1 MNMSKRVLRRIS
13 LLTVIMFVLSTFG
26 AYAQTAQVNI
36 PVAAGQPIDVSILNN
51 VLPELNNLQSNLRT
65 AQSTLSSLEKI
76 STPLYHKIA
85 PTGMETMSIA
95 ERIKAIIGSAKNVL
109 GSTLKTSGEA
119 AKANIAAGASPVNL
133 SYDQQLAY
141 GIEQLGVQASKIETS
156 GKFAGSADKLKA
168 IINLIKASLTKVV
181 TAVRAKIFAVG
192 QKVGLIDKSK
202 SFENGKVVD
211 NSKGEIKGDGKM
223 MLSASA
229 DVQYA
234 DTFQGKLAKG
244 VAEGTQSAKTS
255 LKNSFSF
262 SNLAV
267 TTAVAVGT
275 NLAIDMVHG
284 NKPSFSQAVKSVAT
298 LEFAGNVVGSAL
310 GAAGGQF
317 TASIVKSIIPGP
329 VGALVGSVIPV
340 MFASFSGQMGAN
352 LANGMKSGEFSIAR
366 AFQQIDKV
374 DLVGS
379 SIGSTIGMALGA
391 PIPVIGP
398 IIGGIVGG
406 FLGSKVAK
414 WVTAF
419 AKGGKVS
426 IFGKGSN
433 TPSQQSSTPT
443 SSFGGVFS
451 GGIGGLGGTG
461 RGTGPVVAGDST
473 AGVAQFSVTGATSE
487 KLAEVEKRYYDTY
500 LQYNRMVEA
509 NDQEGAKKVFEQ
521 LKVYSDEYNSL
532 KKAVKAE

>member
-1 MNMSKRVLRRIS
+1 MNYMNRKLLRKIS
-13 LLTVIMFVLSTFG
+13 LLTVVMFVLSTFS
-26 AYAQTAQVNI
+26 AYAQTSQVNI
-36 PVAAGQPIDVSILNN
+36 PVNAAQPVDVSILNN
-51 VLPELNNLQSNLRT
+51 VLPELNNLQSSLRT

-76 STPLYHKIA
+76 STPLYNKIA

-95 ERIKAIIGSAKNVL
+95 QRIKAILENSKSVL
-109 GSTLKTSGEA
+109 GTTLKASGEQ
-119 AKANIAAGASPVNL
+119 AKANIAAGASPINL

-141 GIEQLGVQASKIETS
+141 GIEQLGAQAAQIETS
-156 GKFAGSADKLKA
+156 GKFAVSADKLKA
-168 IINLIKASLTKVV
+168 LIALVKASLQKVITV
-181 TAVRAKIFAVG
+181 VRAKIFAVG
-192 QKVGLIDKSK
+192 QKVGLIDESK

-211 NSKGEIKGDGKM
+211 KSKGESKM
-223 MLSASA
+223 VLSASA

-234 DTFQGKLAKG
+234 DTFSGKMAKG
-244 VAEGTQSAKTS
+244 IADGTQNAKNS
-255 LKNSFSF
+255 LKSSFSF

-275 NLAIDMVHG
+275 NLAIDVIHG

-317 TASIVKSIIPGP
+317 TASIVKSFIPGP

-340 MFASFSGQMGAN
+340 MFASASGQMGSN
-352 LANGMKSGEFSIAR
+352 LISGLKSGEFSVAK

-391 PIPVIGP
+391 PIPIIGP
-398 IIGGIVGG
+398 IIGGVVGG
-406 FLGSKVAK
+406 LLGSKVAK

-426 IFGKGSN
+426 LFSKGSKVVN
-433 TPSQQSSTPT
+433 MPTGSPT
-443 SSFGGVFS
+443 SSFGGFGS
-451 GGIGGLGGTG
+451 AIGSLGGSA

-473 AGVAQFSVTGATSE
+473 LGTAQFSVSGNASE
-487 KLAEVEKRYYDTY
+487 RLVEVEKQYYDTY

-521 LKVYSDEYNSL
+521 LKQYSDEYTSL
-532 KKAVKAE
+532 KKAIKAE

>member
-1 MNMSKRVLRRIS
+1 MNQKMLRRIS
-13 LLTVIMFVLSTFG
+13 LLTVVMFVLSTFG
-26 AYAQTAQVNI
+26 AYAQSSQVTI
-36 PVAAGQPIDVSILNN
+36 PVTSNQPVDISVLNN
-51 VLPELNNLQSNLRT
+51 VIPELNSLQSNLRS
-65 AQSTLSSLEKI
+65 AQSTLNSLERI
-76 STPLYHKIA
+76 STPIYNKIA

-95 ERIKAIIGSAKNVL
+95 ERIKAILANAKSVL
-109 GSTLKTSGEA
+109 GTTLKTSGEQ
-119 AKANIAAGASPVNL
+119 AKASIAAGASPTTL

-141 GIEQLGVQASKIETS
+141 GVEQLGVQAAKIESNGKYS
-156 GKFAGSADKLKA
+156 GAIDKLKE
-168 IINLIKASLTKVV
+168 ILETVKASLQKVV
-181 TAVRAKIFAVG
+181 TAIRAKIFAVG

-202 SFENGKVVD
+202 SFEDGKVVD
-211 NSKGEIKGDGKM
+211 NSKGENKM

-234 DTFQGKLAKG
+234 DTFAGKLSKG
-244 VAEGTQSAKTS
+244 VNEGTQAAKTS

-284 NKPSFSQAVKSVAT
+284 NKPSLKQAVKSVAT

-317 TASIVKSIIPGP
+317 TASIVKSFIPGP

-340 MFASFSGQMGAN
+340 LFASASGQMGSN
-352 LANGMKSGEFSIAR
+352 LITGLKNGEFSIAK
-366 AFQQIDKV
+366 AFQQIDKA

-414 WVTAF
+414 WVTSF

-426 IFGKGSN
+426 LFGKGYDAAN
-433 TPSQQSSTPT
+433 TTST
-443 SSFGGVFS
+443 SSGSFGNLS
-451 GGIGGLGGTG
+451 SGIGSLGGSG
-461 RGTGPVVAGDST
+461 RSTGPVVAGDST
-473 AGVAQFSVTGATSE
+473 VGVAQFSVTGGASE
-487 KLAEVEKRYYDTY
+487 KLAEVEKKYYDTY

-521 LKVYSDEYNSL
+521 LKQYSDEYTTL
-532 KKAVKAE
+532 KKSVQAEVKSE

>member
-1 MNMSKRVLRRIS
+1 MSYMNQRVLRRIS
-13 LLTVIMFVLSTFG
+13 LLTIIMFVLSTFG
-26 AYAQTAQVNI
+26 AYAQTAQVTI
-36 PVAAGQPIDVSILNN
+36 PVNAAQPVDISLLNN
-51 VLPELNNLQSNLRT
+51 VIPQLNGLQSNLRT

-76 STPLYHKIA
+76 STPLYNKIA

-95 ERIKAIIGSAKNVL
+95 QRMKAIVANAKTVL
-109 GSTLKTSGEA
+109 GSTLKTSGES
-119 AKANIAAGASPVNL
+119 AKASLAAGTSPVNL
-133 SYDQQLAY
+133 TTDQQIAY
-141 GIEQLGVQASKIETS
+141 GIEQLGVQAAKIETS
-156 GKFAGSADKLKA
+156 GKFAGSIDKLKA
-168 IINLIKASLTKVV
+168 IMTLIKNNLQKVI

-202 SFENGKVVD
+202 SFEDGKVVD
-211 NSKGEIKGDGKM
+211 NSQGESKI

-234 DTFQGKLAKG
+234 DSFSGKLAKG
-244 VAEGTQSAKTS
+244 VADGKQSAKTS

-275 NLAIDMVHG
+275 NLAIDMIHG
-284 NKPSFSQAVKSVAT
+284 NKPSFKQAVKSVAS
-298 LEFAGNVVGSAL
+298 LEFAGSVVGSAL

-340 MFASFSGQMGAN
+340 LFASASGQMGSN
-352 LANGMKSGEFSIAR
+352 LLAGIKNGEFSVAK
-366 AFQQIDKV
+366 AFQQIDKA
-374 DLVGS
+374 DLIGS

-426 IFGKGSN
+426 LFGKGSGVVS
-433 TPSQQSSTPT
+433 TPVGTPT
-443 SSFGGVFS
+443 SGFGNLAS
-451 GGIGGLGGTG
+451 GIGNLGGTG
-461 RGTGPVVAGDST
+461 RSTGPVVAGDST
-473 AGVAQFSVTGATSE
+473 AGVAQFSVTGNASE
-487 KLAEVEKRYYDTY
+487 KLADVEKKYYDTY
-500 LQYNRMVEA
+500 LQYNRLVEN

-521 LKVYSDEYNSL
+521 LKQYSDEYSSL
-532 KKAVKAE
+532 KKAVQTQ

>member
-1 MNMSKRVLRRIS
+1 MKLLSQRVLRRIS
-13 LLTVIMFVLSTFG
+13 LLTVVMFVLSTFG
-26 AYAQTAQVNI
+26 AYAQTPQVSI
-36 PVAAGQPIDVSILNN
+36 PVTSAQPVDVSILNN

-76 STPLYHKIA
+76 STPLYHKLA
-85 PTGMETMSIA
+85 PSGMETMSIA
-95 ERIKAIIGSAKNVL
+95 ERIKAILGNAKSVL
-109 GSTLKTSGEA
+109 GSTLKTSGEQ
-119 AKANIAAGASPVNL
+119 AKANLAAGASPVNL
-133 SYDQQLAY
+133 SRDQQLAY
-141 GIEQLGVQASKIETS
+141 GIEQLGIQASKIEAS
-156 GKFAGSADKLKA
+156 GKFAGSAEKLKA
-168 IINLIKASLTKVV
+168 ILALVKASIQKIV

-202 SFENGKVVD
+202 SFEDGKVVD
-211 NSKGEIKGDGKM
+211 NSKGEGEGKM

-234 DTFQGKLAKG
+234 DTFSGKLAKG
-244 VAEGTQSAKTS
+244 VAEGTQNAKAS

-267 TTAVAVGT
+267 TTTVAVGT
-275 NLAIDMVHG
+275 NLAIDMIHG
-284 NKPSFSQAVKSVAT
+284 NKPSFSKAVKSVAT

-317 TASIVKSIIPGP
+317 ASTLVKTFIPGP

-340 MFASFSGQMGAN
+340 MFASASGQMGAN
-352 LANGMKSGEFSIAR
+352 LISGLKNGEFSVAK
-366 AFQQIDKV
+366 AFQQIDKA
-374 DLVGS
+374 DLIGS

-419 AKGGKVS
+419 ARGGKVS
-426 IFGKGSN
+426 FFGKGSN
-433 TPSQQSSTPT
+433 VASQQNQ
-443 SSFGGVFS
+443 SSFGT
-451 GGIGGLGGTG
+451 GGFPVSIGSVAGSG
-461 RGTGPVVAGDST
+461 RGTGPVVVGDVSGET
-473 AGVAQFSVTGATSE
+473 TAQFSVTGDASAR
-487 KLAEVEKRYYDTY
+487 LADVEKKYYDTY

-509 NDQEGAKKVFEQ
+509 NDQEGAKKIFEE
-521 LKVYSDEYNSL
+521 LKKYSDEYTSL

>member
-1 MNMSKRVLRRIS
+1 MSYLNHRVLRRIS
-13 LLTVIMFVLSTFG
+13 LFTVIMFVLSTVG
-26 AYAQTAQVNI
+26 AYAQTAQVSI
-36 PVAAGQPIDVSILNN
+36 PVNQSQPIDVSILNN
-51 VLPELNNLQSNLRT
+51 VLPELNNLQSNLRS
-65 AQSTLSSLEKI
+65 AQSTLTSLERI
-76 STPLYHKIA
+76 STPLYNKIA

-95 ERIKAIIGSAKNVL
+95 ERIKAIIGNAKSVL
-109 GSTLKTSGEA
+109 GSTLKVSGEQ

-133 SYDQQLAY
+133 SHDQQLAY
-141 GIEQLGVQASKIETS
+141 GIEQLGVQASKIEAS
-156 GKFAGSADKLKA
+156 GKFAATSDKLKA
-168 IINLIKASLTKVV
+168 IIALVKASLQKIV

-192 QKVGLIDKSK
+192 QKVGLIDESK
-202 SFENGKVVD
+202 SFQDGKVVD
-211 NSKGEIKGDGKM
+211 NSKGESKM

-234 DTFQGKLAKG
+234 DTFSGKLAKG
-244 VAEGTQSAKTS
+244 VADGTQSAKTS

-275 NLAIDMVHG
+275 NLAIDVIHG

-340 MFASFSGQMGAN
+340 LFASASGQMGSN
-352 LANGMKSGEFSIAR
+352 LIAGLKSGEFSVAK
-366 AFQQIDKV
+366 AFQQIDKA
-374 DLVGS
+374 DLIGS

-406 FLGSKVAK
+406 MLGSKVAK
-414 WVTAF
+414 WVSAF

-426 IFGKGSN
+426 FFGKGSN
-433 TPSQQSSTPT
+433 VTSQQNGSPA
-443 SSFGGVFS
+443 SSFGNMAS
-451 GGIGGLGGTG
+451 GIGSLGGSG

-473 AGVAQFSVTGATSE
+473 VGVAQMSVTGATSE
-487 KLAEVEKRYYDTY
+487 NLAAVEKKYYDTY

-521 LKVYSDEYNSL
+521 LKVYSDEYSSL